1 MKDVITVQELEQ
13 LKQFLNK
20 KKVLEIVVRNKN
32 GRIKIFQKVALA
44 DLPQGQAKEMAEKAL
59 DILSKNNNL
68 LNKNINAVRQVANM
82 QNIDMVLNG

>member
-32 GRIKIFQKVALA
+32 GRIKGL
-44 DLPQGQAKEMAEKAL
+44 
-59 DILSKNNNL
+59 
-68 LNKNINAVRQVANM
+68 
-82 QNIDMVLNG
+82 